1 MARQH
6 ALFLQRPEH
15 KVGIDGVAREAEA
28 PTRIAEAH
36 ALDPVANLE
45 LPPVGIVVGVEPLH
59 AVVRTWM
66 RQNVKLRMTR
76 EHLVVDA
83 ADPVAARPD
92 FSVWHRAQETA
103 ERCAEGLEHV
113 LRRVEGNAANQ
124 QQLLAHRCHL
134 LPLCTCV
141 DRKVV
146 VCTGSDD
153 VGWLIGCYRVLM
165 TAPMSVTGAPAPS
178 PPGGLRSA
186 VPARLWRA
194 WRCRP

>member
-15 KVGIDGVAREAEA
+15 EVGIDGVAREAEA

-59 AVVRTWM
+59 AVVRAWV
-66 RQNVKLRMTR
+66 RENVELRMTR

-92 FSVWHRAQETA
+92 FSVGHRAQETA
-103 ERCAEGLEHV
+103 ERRAEGLEHV

-134 LPLCTCV
+134 LPPCTYV
-141 DRKVV
+141 DRDVA
-146 VCTGSDD
+146 VCSGSDD
-153 VGWLIGCYRVLM
+153 VGFPIGCYRGLIA
-165 TAPMSVTGAPAPS
+165 APTSVTVAPVPS

-186 VPARLWRA
+186 VPARLWRV